1 MFGRERRRIV
11 VTAERVQ
18 QVDAVLSAL
27 TIAAMFMVVYALVGS
42 WALAVAAALLFVIR
56 LRYYDTT
63 TGNKHVIIEFKRA
76 GPAPT

>member
-27 TIAAMFMVVYALVGS
+27 TIAAMFMVVYGLVGS
-42 WALAVAAALLFVIR
+42 WALVVAAALLFVIR

>member
-27 TIAAMFMVVYALVGS
+27 TIAAMFLVVYGLVGS

>member
-1 MFGRERRRIV
+1 MFGREIRRIV

-27 TIAAMFMVVYALVGS
+27 TIAAMFMVVYGLVGS

>member
-27 TIAAMFMVVYALVGS
+27 TIAAMFMVVYGLVGS

>member
-18 QVDAVLSAL
+18 QVDAVLLAL
-27 TIAAMFMVVYALVGS
+27 TIAAMFMVVYGLVGS